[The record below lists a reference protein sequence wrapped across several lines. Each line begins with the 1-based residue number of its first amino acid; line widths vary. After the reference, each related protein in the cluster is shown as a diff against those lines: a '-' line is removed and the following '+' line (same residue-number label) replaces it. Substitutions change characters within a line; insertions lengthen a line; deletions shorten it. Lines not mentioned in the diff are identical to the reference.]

1 MKKFLSLYTQNL
13 KEMRKFWIN
22 QFTISV
28 FGVMITWPCMAMG
41 GTNGENDFVLLL
53 AALFAGGFFCFLEYD
68 VFFQRGARDVTKN
81 INGDCPPNKLTGLKL
96 GFFAYLPTIL
106 FAALALL
113 FFALDFSGGYL
124 VCPSV
129 LNFIIHAMYSGLV
142 AYVNSDTLPFL
153 QPLVLALS
161 LLPGLFSCFLGY
173 YIGASDKTL
182 RGILGFKVKVNKE

>member
-1 MKKFLSLYTQNL
+1 MFYAH
-13 KEMRKFWIN
+13 
-22 QFTISV
+22 TISPV
-28 FGVMITWPCMAMG
+28 CIA
-41 GTNGENDFVLLL
+41 VLW
-53 AALFAGGFFCFLEYD
+53 AAGMTAFTAHWH
-68 VFFQRGARDVTKN
+68 
-81 INGDCPPNKLTGLKL
+81 I
-96 GFFAYLPTIL
+96 LP
-106 FAALALL
+106 ALALL

-124 VCPSV
+124 VCSSV

>member
-28 FGVMITWPCMAMG
+28 FGVMIIWPCMAMV

-96 GFFAYLPTIL
+96 GFFAYLPNHS
-106 FAALALL
+106 FRRAGAAL
-113 FFALDFSGGYL
+113 FSRWISAAAIWC
-124 VCPSV
+124 VHRC
-129 LNFIIHAMYSGLV
+129 
-142 AYVNSDTLPFL
+142 
-153 QPLVLALS
+153 
-161 LLPGLFSCFLGY
+161 
-173 YIGASDKTL
+173 
-182 RGILGFKVKVNKE
+182 

>member
-28 FGVMITWPCMAMG
+28 FGVMITWPCMAMV

-113 FFALDFSGGYL
+113 FFALDFRGG
-124 VCPSV
+124 
-129 LNFIIHAMYSGLV
+129 
-142 AYVNSDTLPFL
+142 
-153 QPLVLALS
+153 
-161 LLPGLFSCFLGY
+161 
-173 YIGASDKTL
+173 
-182 RGILGFKVKVNKE
+182 

>member
-28 FGVMITWPCMAMG
+28 FGVMITWPCMAMV

-81 INGDCPPNKLTGLKL
+81 INGDCPPFSSNAGFCPTSAKRICFSRRRIRTRWPFRCSRGLR
-96 GFFAYLPTIL
+96 TIWSK
-106 FAALALL
+106 AKRTHNRMRIYTYA
-113 FFALDFSGGYL
+113 
-124 VCPSV
+124 
-129 LNFIIHAMYSGLV
+129 FIRIH
-142 AYVNSDTLPFL
+142 
-153 QPLVLALS
+153 
-161 LLPGLFSCFLGY
+161 
-173 YIGASDKTL
+173 K
-182 RGILGFKVKVNKE
+182 

>member
-1 MKKFLSLYTQNL
+1 M
-13 KEMRKFWIN
+13 
-22 QFTISV
+22 V
-28 FGVMITWPCMAMG
+28 

-124 VCPSV
+124 VCSSV
-129 LNFIIHAMYSGLV
+129 LNFIIHAMYSG
-142 AYVNSDTLPFL
+142 AWFASCDSDHSMPFL
-153 QPLVLALS
+153 AAACACAVRAARPVL
-161 LLPGLFSCFLGY
+161 LLPRLLHRRVRT
-173 YIGASDKTL
+173 KTL